1 MLVKRNYTKDGMD
14 LITPLA
20 LGKRQVQIKDS
31 QGRLIYDIGGLE
43 FPKSWSQLASKVVA
57 SKYFFKGDNKEYQE
71 KSVVDMLC
79 RVDDEITSQA
89 VKQGILSEDES
100 KIFRDELFYMG
111 SNQLHSFNSPVWFN
125 YGLNKKYGI
134 KEKVENFSHWAI
146 DEQGNFSSEVDAY
159 ERPQASACFIQ
170 SIRDNMAA
178 ILEHE
183 KKEGM
188 LFKFGSG
195 TGTNFSVLRGI
206 NEPLSGGGVASG
218 SISFMR
224 IYDVT
229 AGRIQSG
236 GKTRRAAK
244 MVILNVDHPDIY
256 RFIYWKVNE
265 EKKALWLSSN
275 PCWAPIGAGDLESE
289 AYKTVDGQNGNNSV
303 RVTDEFMKAAEAG
316 RDWDLLF
323 ITGNRNPTE
332 EEIPLSEYKD
342 DRYLPDKRFV
352 KKLTNKRKIVN
363 ARELLE
369 HIARAAAAVGD
380 PAIQYDDTINKWNT
394 CKNFGRINAS
404 NPCSEFMAPDDS
416 ACNLASLRLTKF
428 SNDRI
433 LNIESFKQA
442 VSYSIIA
449 QETLVD
455 ASSYPS
461 REIAENSHKL
471 RPLGLGYT
479 DLGALLMERG
489 IAYDSDEG
497 RAIASAVTSLMTA
510 QAYRT
515 STELAK
521 KLGPFKEF
529 ENNKESMLEVIKMH
543 RDTNKKIKKIDKLKG
558 LEEILRET
566 EKLWEEN
573 LTEGAKYGFRNSQVT
588 LLAPTGTIGFMMDVD
603 CTGIEPMP
611 ALQST
616 KGLAGGGQ
624 LEIELKQCVTRGL
637 KSLGYQNEKLENII
651 DYIKKEATVVGAPD
665 LKEEHYSVFATALER
680 TTNTIPVDGHLN
692 MMATVQPFLS
702 GAISKT
708 VNLPKGSTIQDVKD
722 TYIKGWKLGLKSV
735 SLYVDGSKG
744 IQPINIKSKKDK
756 EGLKWGDRDKP
767 INSMLPGEHTDSGT
781 WNVKIGNTGLFI
793 TIQEYD
799 NKPPKDSPAAIFV
812 SFGSSGSPYVSTYTS
827 WGKESSRNRQR
838 GEPVNEF
845 VEHNI
850 GASGNI
856 SGFTNNPFI
865 KKCTSI
871 EDMVAKIVKLEY
883 LGDVSVCDEK
893 PTPEQIREL
902 RCNVL
907 ARRRRDRHFQSRI
920 DYIDSIMEKGEIK
933 EVFPLLEDKPSK
945 GSLSSTDIYCIKCGA
960 VTEPSGANCRKC
972 TNCGEAP
979 GCG

>member
-1 MLVKRNYTKDGMD
+1 MLVKRNYTKEGMD

-20 LGKRQVQIKDS
+20 LEKRQVQIKDN
-31 QGRLIYDIGGLE
+31 QGKLIYDVGGLE
-43 FPKSWSQLASKVVA
+43 FPKLWSQLASKVVA
-57 SKYFFKGDNKEYQE
+57 SKYFFKGDNKEYLE
-71 KSVVDMLC
+71 KSVVDMLY
-79 RVDDEITSQA
+79 RVDDEITLQA

-134 KEKVENFSHWAI
+134 KEKVENFSQWAV
-146 DEQGNFSSEVDAY
+146 DEQGNFSNVIDAY
-159 ERPQASACFIQ
+159 ERPQTSACFIQ
-170 SIRDNMAA
+170 AIKDNMSS
-178 ILEHE
+178 ILDHE

-195 TGTNFSVLRGI
+195 TGTNFSVLRAI
-206 NEPLSGGGVASG
+206 NEPLSGGGIASG

-244 MVILNVDHPDIY
+244 MVILGVNHPDIY
-256 RFIYWKVNE
+256 RFVYWKVNE
-265 EKKALWLSSN
+265 ERKALWLSSN
-275 PCWAPIGAGDLESE
+275 PYWAPKSAGDLESE

-323 ITGNRNPTE
+323 ITGNRYPTE

-342 DRYLPDKRFV
+342 DRYLSDKRFV
-352 KKLTNKRKIVN
+352 KKLTNKRKVVN
-363 ARELLE
+363 AGELLE
-369 HIARAAAAVGD
+369 YITRGAAAVGD

-404 NPCSEFMAPDDS
+404 NPCSEFMAPDDT
-416 ACNLASLRLTKF
+416 ACNLASLRLTKY

-433 LNIESFKQA
+433 LNIDSFKQA

-461 REIAENSHKL
+461 IEIAENSHKL

-479 DLGALLMERG
+479 DLGALLMEKG
-489 IAYDSDEG
+489 IAYDSEEG
-497 RAIASAVTSLMTA
+497 RVIASVVTSLMTA
-510 QAYRT
+510 QAYKT
-515 STELAK
+515 SIELAK
-521 KLGPFKEF
+521 KIGPFKEF
-529 ENNKESMLEVIKMH
+529 ENNKDCMIEVLKMH
-543 RDTNKKIKKIDKLKG
+543 QDADRKIKRIKDIPG

-573 LTEGAKYGFRNSQVT
+573 VTEAPKYGVRNSQVT

-616 KGLAGGGQ
+616 KGLAGGGR

-637 KSLGYQNEKLENII
+637 KSLGYQNEKLEKII
-651 DYIKKEATVVGAPD
+651 DYIKNEGTVVGAPN
-665 LKEEHYSVFATALER
+665 LKEEHYKVFATALER
-680 TTNTIPVDGHLN
+680 TTNAIHVDGHLN
-692 MMATVQPFLS
+692 MMAAVQPFLS

-708 VNLPKGSTIQDVKD
+708 VNLPKGSTTKDVKD

-744 IQPINIKSKKDK
+744 IQPINIKSKREE

-767 INSMLPGEHTDSGT
+767 INSMLLGGCTDSGT
-781 WNVKIGNTGLFI
+781 WNFKIGNTGIFL

-812 SFGSSGSPYVSTYTS
+812 LFGSSGSPYVSTYTS

-838 GEPVNEF
+838 GEPVIEF

-850 GASGNI
+850 GASGNVN
-856 SGFTNNPFI
+856 GLTTNPFI

-871 EDMVAKIVKLEY
+871 EDMTAKIIKLEY
-883 LGDVSVCDEK
+883 LGDTSVCDVQ

-933 EVFPLLEDKPSK
+933 EVFPLFEDKPSQGK
-945 GSLSSTDIYCIKCGA
+945 LSSTDIYCIKCGA

-972 TNCGEAP
+972 NNCGESP